1 MGFEIDEKSKMGS
14 NINLL
19 VCTKNDTFSIYYKV
33 NIFFNYKTEEI
44 TNIII
49 SQGFDKNSD
58 GLIINLD
65 VFIKEYINYFR
76 EAKLEE
82 LFKID

>member
-1 MGFEIDEKSKMGS
+1 MYKKRYIFYLLQSK
-14 NINLL
+14 
-19 VCTKNDTFSIYYKV
+19 Y
-33 NIFFNYKTEEI
+33 FFNYKTEEI